1 MQTCTSC
8 KESKDDSEF
17 SRRGKKLQTECK
29 TCHSIYLKQ
38 HYQDNK
44 QQYLENISKR
54 KKEIQV
60 FIRDQKNKPCYDCK
74 KNYPYYVMD
83 FDHRENKEFNLNGAW
98 KRYSIDKIKQEIS
111 KCDLVCANCHRERT
125 WQRRPPVA
133 ESTVESSKLSLPCST
148 QGGGAN

>member
-17 SRRGKKLQTECK
+17 SRRGNKLQTECK
-29 TCHSIYLKQ
+29 ACHSIYLKQ

-44 QQYLENISKR
+44 QQYLENISRR
-54 KKEIQV
+54 KKEIQA

-83 FDHRENKEFNLNGAW
+83 FDHLKDKEFNIANAIAH
-98 KRYSIDKIKQEIS
+98 RIS
-111 KCDLVCANCHRERT
+111 KTKILREIRKCEVVCANCHRARTHARFTSSMER
-125 WQRRPPVA
+125 VD
-133 ESTVESSKLSLPCST
+133 LS
-148 QGGGAN
+148 